1 MTQTAPTVRQALLR
15 KEGLCSLIALA
26 VLGLAAVF
34 YPLAPVGSQTASS
47 VADAPWVFVGF
58 QQLLRWL
65 PTWLG
70 GLLLPATALAYL
82 ALMPWLSVRRSPA
95 EPAYGRPSA
104 LEVIAWLV
112 LAVWAGLT
120 AWALV
125 G

>member
-1 MTQTAPTVRQALLR
+1 MRRALLR

-26 VLGLAAVF
+26 VLGLGAVF
-34 YPLAPVGSQTASS
+34 YPLAPVGSQTASGA
-47 VADAPWVFVGF
+47 ADAPWVFVGF

-82 ALMPWLSVRRSPA
+82 ALIPWLSVRRSHG
-95 EPAYGRPSA
+95 EPVYGRPSV

-112 LAVWAGLT
+112 LAAWAGLT
-120 AWALV
+120 IWALV
-125 G
+125 A

>member
-1 MTQTAPTVRQALLR
+1 MRRVLLR
-15 KEGLCSLIALA
+15 KEGLCCLVALA
-26 VLGLAAVF
+26 VLGLGAVF
-34 YPLAPVGSQTASS
+34 YPLAPVGSQTASG

-58 QQLLRWL
+58 QQLLIWL

-70 GLLLPATALAYL
+70 GLLLPATALTYL
-82 ALMPWLSVRRSPA
+82 ALMPWLNGGRGPA
-95 EPAYGRPSA
+95 ALAPGRPSV